1 MNPEK
6 RPRRAFRMPL
16 TRGASLRSEAEE
28 EIRFHV
34 ESRTRKH
41 IESGMPP
48 TEARA
53 EAERRFGKVGAIA
66 EEVEELMRRREKAM
80 RTHHLI
86 DETRRNIAFAVRQ
99 LRRAPGFAGIAIFTI
114 ALAIASTTS
123 VFSVVDGIM
132 LRPLEYSEPDELVM
146 LWADYTRRDVVLPDK
161 SREYFSWPNF
171 VDLRDQVPDIESAS
185 AFSGWNPTLT
195 GVDTGAQRLNG
206 AVFSAGMFGDVLG
219 VDPAMG
225 RLFTEEED
233 RPDGPL
239 VAVISDGFW
248 RRAFGADPAILNGT
262 IRLDG
267 QLHTVVGIMRP
278 TFAPPPF
285 LGSDVWAPL
294 RRDPANTNGRGGAS
308 LRAVGRLTNA
318 GNLELAR
325 AQAIQ
330 LGARLESEYPQAN
343 RDIGYNMY
351 PLRDDLVRS
360 ASTALWILLGA
371 VGFVLLIACVNVAN
385 LLLAR
390 GATRHGELAVRI
402 AIGAGRQRVT
412 SQLITESLILAMIG
426 GALGIS
432 LSVIGTRAL
441 TALAPA
447 GTPLLDQV
455 SVDTRIL
462 AFAAAVTMLTGALF
476 GILPALRASRTDPAS
491 ALRAGGRSGGASG
504 TARLRNSLVVG
515 QVALAL
521 MLLMGA
527 GLLVRSFQN
536 LNEVDLGFEP
546 DGVLTM
552 QLQLPGVRYPD
563 AASRMGF
570 FVPLE
575 ERLTSLPGVVAAG
588 SITNLPMAGFDGD
601 NTFYVEGGTPPEP
614 GLEPAVWL
622 RRSTPGYFEAMGLEL
637 LRGRGFTASDDQEA
651 TRVIIVNETLE
662 RDYFD
667 GNALGRR
674 LNVNDP
680 ANPVWREVVGVVKDI
695 KNFGIRAESRNAL
708 YLPYAQAPT
717 TFMFT
722 TLKTTGDPAA
732 LTATVSAEVARLD
745 PDVALASVQ
754 TMEEVVAG
762 SLDTERFTATLL
774 GGFALVALLLA
785 IIGLYGVVSFSVST
799 RLREMGVRIA
809 LGAPGGDIRRLILKW
824 ALSLAALGIIIGAGG
839 AFGITRLLGDMLF
852 QVAPTDV
859 PTFLVVAGLMAAA
872 AMLASLVPAIRA
884 TRVDPI
890 EVLRSE

>member
-1 MNPEK
+1 MTQEK
-6 RPRRAFRMPL
+6 RPRRAFRVPL
-16 TRGASLRSEAEE
+16 TRGAELRSEAEE

-34 ESRTRKH
+34 ESRTRMLMDQ
-41 IESGMPP
+41 GMS
-48 TEARA
+48 EEDARA

-80 RTHHLI
+80 RTHEFL
-86 DETRRNIAFAVRQ
+86 DEVRRNLSFALRH

-132 LRPLEYSEPDELVM
+132 LRPLAYDDPDELVM

-171 VDLRDQVPDIESAS
+171 VDLRDQVPTLESAA
-185 AFSGWNPTLT
+185 AFGGWNPTLT
-195 GVDTGAQRLNG
+195 GNDTGAQRLNG
-206 AVFSAGMFGDVLG
+206 AVFSQGMFDEVLG
-219 VDPAMG
+219 VDPSVG
-225 RLFTEEED
+225 RLFTDPEHL
-233 RPDGPL
+233 PGGSL

-248 RRAFGADPAILNGT
+248 RRAFGADPNIVNSSL
-262 IRLDG
+262 RLDG
-267 QLHTVVGIMRP
+267 QQYTVVGVMP
-278 TFAPPPF
+278 PDFAPPPF
-285 LGSDVWAPL
+285 LGSDIWTPMQ
-294 RRDPANTNGRGGAS
+294 RDPANTDGRGSAF
-308 LRAVGRLTNA
+308 LRSVGRLTDA
-318 GNLELAR
+318 GALELAR
-325 AQAIQ
+325 SQARD
-330 LGARLESEYPQAN
+330 LAARLEQEYPLDN
-343 RDIGYNMY
+343 RDIGYNIY

-360 ASTALWILLGA
+360 ESTALWILLGA

-390 GATRHGELAVRI
+390 GATRHGELAVRV
-402 AIGAGRQRVT
+402 AIGAGRRRVT
-412 SQLITESLILAMIG
+412 SQRITESLLLASIG
-426 GALGIS
+426 GAIGIA
-432 LSVIGTRAL
+432 LSFGGTRAL
-441 TALAPA
+441 LALAPA
-447 GTPLLDQV
+447 GTPLLDQI

-462 AFAAAVTMLTGALF
+462 AFAAIVTMLTGALF
-476 GILPALRASRTDPAS
+476 GILPALKAARTDPAS

-536 LNEVDLGFEP
+536 LNRVDLGFEP
-546 DGVLTM
+546 EGVLTM
-552 QLQLPGVRYPD
+552 QIQLPGVRYPD

-570 FVPLE
+570 FAPLE
-575 ERLTSLPGVVAAG
+575 ERLESLPGVVSAG

-622 RRSTPGYFEAMGLEL
+622 RRSTPGYFETMGLEL
-637 LRGRGFTASDDQEA
+637 LRGREFNASDDQEA

-722 TLKTTGDPAA
+722 TVKTTGDPAA
-732 LTATVSAEVARLD
+732 LTATVSAEVAALD

-754 TMEEVVAG
+754 SMEEVVSG
-762 SLDTERFTATLL
+762 SLETERFTTTIL

-785 IIGLYGVVSFSVST
+785 VIGLYGVVSFSVST

-809 LGAPGGDIRRLILKW
+809 LGAPGGDIRKLILRW
-824 ALSLAALGIIIGAGG
+824 AFGLVAIGIVLGAGG
-839 AFGITRLLGDMLF
+839 ALGLTRFLDEMLF
-852 QVAPTDV
+852 EVAPNDI
-859 PTFLVVAGLMAAA
+859 PTFLLVAGIMATAA
-872 AMLASLVPAIRA
+872 IVASLVPAIRA

-890 EVLRSE
+890 QVLRSE